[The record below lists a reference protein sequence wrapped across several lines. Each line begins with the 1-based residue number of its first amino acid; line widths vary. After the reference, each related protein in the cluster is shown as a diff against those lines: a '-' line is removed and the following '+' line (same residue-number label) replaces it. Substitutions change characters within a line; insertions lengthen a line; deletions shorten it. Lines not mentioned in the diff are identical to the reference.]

1 MCKPWGDTRAY
12 DVGIEHGPNFI
23 RVQVKSTSC
32 KIGRGFSRQFMPNR
46 HKKQDYSLGQLD
58 LFAAYVIPEDVWY
71 LIPGAVLLGRRR
83 KTSVMLFPVVPPTR
97 RSTFQCECYKEA
109 WEILTKSRRELA
121 RHER

>member
-1 MCKPWGDTRAY
+1 L
-12 DVGIEHGPNFI
+12 
-23 RVQVKSTSC
+23 RVQVKSTDC
-32 KIGRGFSRQFMPNR
+32 RTQYGYLCQFKPNASSEP
-46 HKKQDYSLGQLD
+46 YSLKQVD
-58 LFAAYVIPEDVWY
+58 FFAAYVIPEDVWY